1 MRSATTGSAVEDA
14 VAVSSVWYCTS
25 ACTTEGYVS
34 PRLAVPRC
42 CLTPCDR
49 DDSRGLTRSHAVA
62 HRRGGLVCGWSL
74 LLVNRAGSSLPPS
87 RASHSSAV
95 RRAAAAAAALVPR
108 EYHRGW
114 LAIAAARV
122 PATCLAAAAGMT
134 AAARFAVAS
143 PPGAA
148 AEPRQRAEPAPGG
161 DRDSRNPSVHPAT
174 VPRASRP
181 LPFSRRSYSCRRAGR
196 EGVPASK
203 GFRRGRTSFR
213 RAQMVQA

>member
-1 MRSATTGSAVEDA
+1 M
-14 VAVSSVWYCTS
+14 
-25 ACTTEGYVS
+25 
-34 PRLAVPRC
+34 
-42 CLTPCDR
+42 
-49 DDSRGLTRSHAVA
+49 
-62 HRRGGLVCGWSL
+62 CGWSL

-161 DRDSRNPSVHPAT
+161 DRDFRSAALCSVAARCARRPAAYA
-174 VPRASRP
+174 PRG
-181 LPFSRRSYSCRRAGR
+181 RRRRHVRRAPSFAAFR
-196 EGVPASK
+196 QRSK
-203 GFRRGRTSFR
+203 YFSSSFLGIVLR
-213 RAQMVQA
+213 SRQ